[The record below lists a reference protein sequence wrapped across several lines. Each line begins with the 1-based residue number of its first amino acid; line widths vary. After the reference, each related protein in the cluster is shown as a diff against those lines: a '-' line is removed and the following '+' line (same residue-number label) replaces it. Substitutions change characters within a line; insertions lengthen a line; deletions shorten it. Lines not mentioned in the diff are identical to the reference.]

1 MKIWQLQARP
11 EAGSSILLASGEA
24 PSAPLGPL
32 DVAVRIHAVSLN
44 YRDLLVA
51 RSARAT
57 ALVPLSD
64 GAGEVI
70 EVGDAVTHLQRGDR
84 VMANFFPYWR
94 DGELSAYDHTT
105 ALGGGASD
113 GMLREEVVLPA
124 HAWVKVPRGWSFEEA
139 AALPCAGLTA
149 WQALFEVT
157 TTGPGQTVLLLGTG
171 GVSIFALQLALRAG
185 AHVVITTQSPS
196 KVERLQAFGAGVTVI
211 ETASTAGKFAEAV
224 RVATGG
230 RGVDTVVDVAG
241 GATLNETLDALRF
254 GGTAALVGVLS
265 GFQGEIALGQIL
277 QKRLAIR
284 GVYVGSVAMFE
295 RYVRALE
302 AGDDRPMIDRVF
314 TASASGSSTEDVAE
328 AYAHLA
334 SGQHFGKVVLRLT

>member
-44 YRDLLVA
+44 YRDVLVA

-57 ALVPLSD
+57 PLVPLSD

-84 VMANFFPYWR
+84 VMANFFPHWR
-94 DGELSAYDHTT
+94 HGELSAYDHTT
-105 ALGGGASD
+105 ALGGGTSD

-149 WQALFEVT
+149 WQALFEARRLRRRRCQQIRWST
-157 TTGPGQTVLLLGTG
+157 PTDGP
-171 GVSIFALQLALRAG
+171 
-185 AHVVITTQSPS
+185 
-196 KVERLQAFGAGVTVI
+196 
-211 ETASTAGKFAEAV
+211 
-224 RVATGG
+224 
-230 RGVDTVVDVAG
+230 VDVGPPSPASPLP
-241 GATLNETLDALRF
+241 ANSLVDAD
-254 GGTAALVGVLS
+254 G
-265 GFQGEIALGQIL
+265 
-277 QKRLAIR
+277 
-284 GVYVGSVAMFE
+284 
-295 RYVRALE
+295 RA
-302 AGDDRPMIDRVF
+302 R
-314 TASASGSSTEDVAE
+314 
-328 AYAHLA
+328 
-334 SGQHFGKVVLRLT
+334 